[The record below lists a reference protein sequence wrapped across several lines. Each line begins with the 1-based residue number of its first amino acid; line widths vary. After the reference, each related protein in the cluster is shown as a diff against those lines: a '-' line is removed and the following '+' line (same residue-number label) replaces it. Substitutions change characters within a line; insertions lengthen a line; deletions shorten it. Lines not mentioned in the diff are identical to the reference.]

1 MYVNAGELDKRI
13 EIYRKPEKEADGY
26 VAEGSEPK
34 LVRRCWAK
42 VSQTG
47 GTEMDRRGADL
58 GEARIRFLIRTGR
71 TPIDRKM
78 FVRYRGKDYEI
89 LYVNGY
95 GDTGEYTEL
104 WSQWIGTGVRYD
116 TKTSG

>member
-13 EIYRKPEKEADGY
+13 QIIRRPTVESDGY
-26 VAEGSEPK
+26 SPENVEPE

-47 GTEMDRRGADL
+47 GTEMDQRGADL
-58 GEARIRFLIRTGR
+58 GEARIRFLIRTGH
-71 TPIDRKM
+71 TPVDRKM
-78 FVRYRGKDYEI
+78 HIRYRGKDYEI

-104 WSQWIGTGVRYD
+104 WCQWVGTGVLHD
-116 TKTSG
+116 TETS